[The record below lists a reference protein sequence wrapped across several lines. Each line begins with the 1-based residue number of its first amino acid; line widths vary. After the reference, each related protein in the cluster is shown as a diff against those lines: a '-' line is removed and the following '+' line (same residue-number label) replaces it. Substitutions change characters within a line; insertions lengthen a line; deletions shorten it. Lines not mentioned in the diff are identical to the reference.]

1 MKFKLTVFIFFVSVG
16 LFAQKNQQKT
26 YHFTLQEAINF
37 ALDSSYTAINA
48 RRDIAKALKKK
59 WETTADG
66 LPQISANIDY
76 QNQLKQAVQ
85 LLPGELAGQAPGTFI
100 PVTFGT
106 KHQMSAT
113 ATAQQLIFDGSYVVA
128 VRAAKTFLAYT
139 DENAEKTALS
149 IRKNVID
156 AYGNVLMAKESAQ
169 ILEKNKNTLQKNLN
183 ETQKLFE
190 NGLQNEES
198 VQQLEITYEQIKNQL
213 SNAKRLVNISQQ
225 MLNLALGIP
234 LENKIILMNDLDQ
247 LAQKNISLQ
256 LMNAEPKIQQN
267 VDFQLA
273 ENLTEQRE
281 HELNLQ
287 KSKALPRLTTFINYG
302 TSGYS
307 QSFSFLNDNQN
318 WFQSSTWGVSLTI
331 PIFSSFKRDAQTQQ
345 AKIALEQAQT
355 QFEQAKEQISLDIKR
370 AKSNYQLAVENY
382 QTNKK
387 NLKLAESIEHK
398 NQVKFKSG
406 VASSFE
412 LRQAQTQLYSAQQDY
427 LQSMVDL
434 LNAKATLETELNT
447 PQLNFSQ
454 NQQH

>member
-1 MKFKLTVFIFFVSVG
+1 MKYGITFIMLMVFSFCS
-16 LFAQKNQQKT
+16 AQETQQKT
-26 YHFTLQEAINF
+26 YHFTLQEAIDF
-37 ALDSSYTAINA
+37 ALDSSYSAINA

-66 LPQISANIDY
+66 LPQIDANIDY
-76 QNQLKQAVQ
+76 QNSIKQPVQ

-100 PVTFGT
+100 PITFGT
-106 KHQMSAT
+106 KQQMSAT
-113 ATAQQLIFDGSYVVA
+113 ATARQLIFDGSYFVA

-139 DENAEKTALS
+139 DDNAEKTALD

-169 ILEKNKNTLQKNLN
+169 ILEKNRTALEKSLD
-183 ETQKLFE
+183 ETQKLFD

-198 VQQLEITYEQIKNQL
+198 VQQLQITYEQIKNQL
-213 SNAKRLVNISQQ
+213 SNAERLIDISQQ
-225 MLNLALGIP
+225 MLNLTLGIP

-247 LAQKNISLQ
+247 LAQENISLE
-256 LMNAEPKIQQN
+256 LMNAEMDIKQN
-267 VDFQLA
+267 LDYKLA

-287 KSKALPRLTTFINYG
+287 KSVSLPKLSTFINYG
-302 TSGYS
+302 TSAYS
-307 QSFSFLNDNQN
+307 QSFSFLNDNQT
-318 WFQSSTWGVSLTI
+318 WFQSSVWGVSLTI

-355 QFEQAKEQISLDIKR
+355 QFKQAKEQISLEIKR

-398 NQVKFKSG
+398 NEVKFQEG

-454 NQQH
+454 N